1 MVRHKSRGT
10 DQLFMETRLGIVTRS
25 GEWFHTTSGHI
36 RQFVPGLLKKV
47 PLDVLIKDARAWV
60 RSADSLSLTLLLG
73 MLFYINP
80 WLAALATVAF
90 HWLWYNYKSA
100 IANRW
105 FGTLFSLMNTDGYQ
119 LVIALVVLSLFGMW
133 GNYLALGMGIA
144 FFFVFRL
151 GLLNKLWNKLT
162 VKRSLTLNDRML
174 KMLIVK
180 YAMYEDVAPKTVQDM
195 EEQFKQAALDI
206 KNKRK

>member
-195 EEQFKQAALDI
+195 EEQFKQAALHI